1 MEAQGESTRTNPV
14 PVNRNYRHRSRAV
27 REGIPMTSP
36 SSRLA
41 QSRLANAVKAG
52 ADEDSVLGLRI
63 RFAAS
68 RAVDA
73 IQAIPGPLGVE
84 DHDALLYALKKKSP
98 DSSTGGR
105 A

>member
-1 MEAQGESTRTNPV
+1 
-14 PVNRNYRHRSRAV
+14 
-27 REGIPMTSP
+27 MTSP

-41 QSRLANAVKAG
+41 QSRLANAVKSS
-52 ADEDSVLGLRI
+52 ADEATVQGLRT
-63 RFAAS
+63 RFTAS

-73 IQAIPGPLGVE
+73 IQAIPGPLDVE
-84 DHDALLYALKKKSP
+84 SRDALLRAVDEKSP